1 MTKTET
7 IKLLTIITAVHP
19 RFEVNKA
26 MAEIWYDLLSDINY
40 KAAEV
45 AVKKLLTEMP
55 YAPTIADIRKQ
66 VAKFLSRDELL
77 SVDEAW
83 AEIKKAIRKHGYT
96 NPEGA
101 REDLGQALWQSVQFM
116 GGWVDF
122 CQSTEPEG
130 VLRGHFIKLYEQQLY
145 RAREERSLHP
155 AIKAEIQALCD
166 SMPSVNELTEG
177 GGHEKKQALDSGR
190 RGLSS

>member
-26 MAEIWYDLLSDINY
+26 MAEIWYDLLSDIDY
-40 KAAEV
+40 KAAEL

-83 AEIKKAIRKHGYT
+83 VKIKRAIRKHGYT

-116 GGWVDF
+116 GGWQEL
-122 CQSTEPEG
+122 CHSTEPEG
-130 VLRGHFIKLYEQQLY
+130 VLRGHFIKLYEQQAQRLK
-145 RAREERSLHP
+145 EDMLLP
-155 AIKAEIQALCD
+155 TAIKQLISGMAKK
-166 SMPSVNELTEG
+166 MELPAAKGPYE
-177 GGHEKKQALDSGR
+177 H
-190 RGLSS
+190 